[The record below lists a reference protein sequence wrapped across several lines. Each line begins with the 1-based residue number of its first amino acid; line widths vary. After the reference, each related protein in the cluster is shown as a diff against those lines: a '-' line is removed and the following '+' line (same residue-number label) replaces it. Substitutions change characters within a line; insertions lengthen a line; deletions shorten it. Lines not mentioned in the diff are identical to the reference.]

1 MSIHFTLHVTATL
14 QDILLHYRFEIIVGE
29 WWYVVRSIQKSFE
42 VVRMVFGNLLMK
54 LIRID
59 RIIIIV
65 CFIRIKVYGFV
76 VRGQIIIDMLVSVI
90 IRIVVRFRSEIDM
103 VYVLWISAI
112 IKVWSCLSR
121 IVGMSHISRRCVT
134 CCCVRGS

>member
-134 CCCVRGS
+134 CCVRGS